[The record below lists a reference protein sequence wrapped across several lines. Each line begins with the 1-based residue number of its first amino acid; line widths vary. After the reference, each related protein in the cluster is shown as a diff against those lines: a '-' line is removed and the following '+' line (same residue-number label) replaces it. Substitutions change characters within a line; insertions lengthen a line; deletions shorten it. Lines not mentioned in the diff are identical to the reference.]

1 MSRAAW
7 IAMGAAA
14 SATAAAALLWPGRA
28 HAIVAAWA
36 LTVLAWGLLRAV
48 GTARLLVRDEQST
61 FERALLTPAHQTVRP
76 DDLARCER
84 IFGWKSYPARDFDH
98 HVRPLLK
105 ELVEHRIGERGK
117 SGSAIEVGPE
127 LEALMEGAETAKVYG
142 ANVST
147 EDVDRIL
154 RNIEKL

>member
-1 MSRAAW
+1 VSRAAW
-7 IAMGAAA
+7 VALGGAT
-14 SATAAAALLWPGRA
+14 SATAAAAVLWPGRA

-48 GTARLLVRDEQST
+48 GTTRLLVRDEHSA
-61 FERALLTPAHQTVRP
+61 FERALFTPAHQTVRP

-117 SGSAIEVGPE
+117 SGSAIELAPE
-127 LEALMEGAETAKVYG
+127 LEALMEGAEATKIYG

-154 RNIEKL
+154 QHIEKL